1 MREDLKVW
9 LSFLSDYNGITV
21 MLDNVWTSN
30 ETICLLTDSAGGRDK
45 GFGIYVQG
53 KWAQGCWPKEW
64 ADNGILADITFL
76 ELFLVVISVH
86 IWGIHLKNKR
96 IIFNVDNQAVVA
108 IINKKSSK
116 SNRVMTLVRNL
127 VLLSLQYNI
136 MLKAEHIPGK
146 INNIADALSR
156 SDWQRF
162 KTLCPEADPKP
173 TEILDY
179 LWKIWSEN

>member
-1 MREDLKVW
+1 M
-9 LSFLSDYNGITV
+9 
-21 MLDNVWTSN
+21 
-30 ETICLLTDSAGGRDK
+30 
-45 GFGIYVQG
+45 
-53 KWAQGCWPKEW
+53 
-64 ADNGILADITFL
+64 
-76 ELFLVVISVH
+76 H

-96 IIFNVDNQAVVA
+96 IIFNVDNQPVVA

-146 INNIADALSR
+146 INSIADALSP
-156 SDWQRF
+156 DWQRF

-173 TEILDY
+173 TEIPDH
-179 LWKIWSEN
+179 LWKICSEN